1 MRVIPQG
8 GPQKRVG
15 PRQVPRLPPHKHTTA
30 YSNVY
35 QIMQCLPRNASV
47 RSHQVNHFVR
57 TFDALFGS
65 NLYVFDQWCVSSN
78 FFWWF
83 QRSDAFYKPSFS
95 STNLNPCM
103 TVTNC
108 SSCWWVVSGFVLL
121 HLCLCVV
128 TNTFLALRGASWFLH
143 FLILPPI
150 TPCMLTMYASQ
161 MRKQVFYKIST
172 ISTVKSCFQF
182 SENTGLPASR

>member
-65 NLYVFDQWCVSSN
+65 NLYVFDQ
-78 FFWWF
+78 
-83 QRSDAFYKPSFS
+83 
-95 STNLNPCM
+95 
-103 TVTNC
+103 
-108 SSCWWVVSGFVLL
+108 
-121 HLCLCVV
+121 
-128 TNTFLALRGASWFLH
+128 
-143 FLILPPI
+143 
-150 TPCMLTMYASQ
+150 
-161 MRKQVFYKIST
+161 
-172 ISTVKSCFQF
+172 
-182 SENTGLPASR
+182 